1 MTSEAPGPDLPAGTG
16 ESPVEAKSSWGLLQ
30 GKSLLAR
37 LRHCLSTLEKSSV
50 LGLLAVKGRWHMD
63 DLGFV
68 GKRFHTS
75 SHPYQED
82 NAETPSLPH
91 QL

>member
-1 MTSEAPGPDLPAGTG
+1 MLLFFLSLP
-16 ESPVEAKSSWGLLQ
+16 
-30 GKSLLAR
+30 LLAR

-91 QL
+91 QLWTGGM